1 MKKKFLILILLTLFF
16 TSCGYQPIYIN
27 QNLNKFVFKEILLS
41 GDKNINRKIIS
52 AVGFKEDKTNY
63 SFINLNLKTDKII
76 TETSKNSK
84 GQVESYKMLI
94 VLNLEF
100 KDKDN
105 NLKTKSFSENFSYNK
120 QANKFD
126 LVEYERQIENNLTK
140 KIIEDLIIFMN
151 LK

>member
-1 MKKKFLILILLTLFF
+1 MKKKFLILLTLFF

-27 QNLNKFVFKEILLS
+27 QNVNEFIFKEILLS
-41 GDKNINRKIIS
+41 GNKNINRKIIS
-52 AVGFKEDKTNY
+52 AVGFKENKKDY
-63 SFINLNLKTDKII
+63 SFVNLNLKTDKII
-76 TETSKNSK
+76 IETSKNSK

-94 VLNLEF
+94 TLNLEL
-100 KDKDN
+100 KDKNN
-105 NLKTKSFSENFSYNK
+105 NLKAKSFSENFSYNK

-126 LVEYERQIENNLTK
+126 LVEYERQVENNLTT

>member
-27 QNLNKFVFKEILLS
+27 RNLNKFVFKEILLS

-94 VLNLEF
+94 VL
-100 KDKDN
+100 DR
-105 NLKTKSFSENFSYNK
+105 KS
-120 QANKFD
+120 
-126 LVEYERQIENNLTK
+126 VV
-140 KIIEDLIIFMN
+140 
-151 LK
+151 

>member
-1 MKKKFLILILLTLFF
+1 MKKKFLILLTLFF

-27 QNLNKFVFKEILLS
+27 QNVNEFIFKKISLS
-41 GDKNINRKIIS
+41 GNRNINRKIIS
-52 AVGFKEDKTNY
+52 AVGFKENKKDY

-76 TETSKNSK
+76 IETSKNSK

-94 VLNLEF
+94 TLNLEL
-100 KDKDN
+100 KDKNN

-126 LVEYERQIENNLTK
+126 LVEYERQVENNLTT